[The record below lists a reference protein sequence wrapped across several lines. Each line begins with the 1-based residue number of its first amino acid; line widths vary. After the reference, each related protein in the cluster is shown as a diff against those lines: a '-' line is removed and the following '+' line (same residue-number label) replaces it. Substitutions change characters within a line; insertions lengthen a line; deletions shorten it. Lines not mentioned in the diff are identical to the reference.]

1 MLSNF
6 THFISLAIWAFS
18 QVLAVAICIF
28 CSSFL
33 FAKVFY
39 LFFSLF
45 RFKKHS
51 EKQQERIFKVPQRIY
66 TRFCYIITN
75 LIKYIKDEPMK
86 KEYEQEFFL
95 LRREVLIINSAN
107 TAERGSDEE

>member
-6 THFISLAIWAFS
+6 THFISLMIWVFA

-39 LFFSLF
+39 LVFSLF
-45 RFKKHS
+45 KFKKHS
-51 EKQQERIFKVPQRIY
+51 EKQQERIFKVPQRMV
-66 TRFCYIITN
+66 
-75 LIKYIKDEPMK
+75 DGV
-86 KEYEQEFFL
+86 EYKQFP
-95 LRREVLIINSAN
+95 SG
-107 TAERGSDEE
+107 GSDEE

>member
-6 THFISLAIWAFS
+6 THFISLLIWAFA
-18 QVLAVAICIF
+18 QVLTVAICIF

-39 LFFSLF
+39 LVFSLF
-45 RFKKHS
+45 KFKKHS

-66 TRFCYIITN
+66 TRFCHIITN

-95 LRREVLIINSAN
+95 LRREVLITNN
-107 TAERGSDEE
+107 TNTTEESLDKE